1 MGALLAG
8 ASVRGEFENRLKLL
22 LTELNSLS
30 GTAILFIDEAHS
42 LIGAG
47 GVPGQTDAA
56 NLLKPALARG
66 ELRIIAAT
74 TWRI

>member
-1 MGALLAG
+1 MD
-8 ASVRGEFENRLKLL
+8 
-22 LTELNSLS
+22 

-47 GVPGQTDAA
+47 GLPGQTDAA

-74 TWRI
+74 TWGEYKGILRRTVH